1 MMTLPLTH
9 GILFFFLK
17 LEFIGMMTYTFLAE
31 NSFLQQITSRWVQS
45 TLNYVQNIH
54 PQRIHVFPYVVKDAK
69 VAILKLIP

>member
-1 MMTLPLTH
+1 
-9 GILFFFLK
+9 
-17 LEFIGMMTYTFLAE
+17 MMTYTFLAE